1 MDLLDGD
8 LSLDLLK
15 DASLGFLL
23 VRSRDPSRDLLGDLS
38 LAIFGELS
46 LDLRCDLSLELSLDL
61 LFDLSLEPS
70 FEISISLSSRLV
82 RCSARTL
89 LDELSVELP
98 LLIRTLTESLF
109 FTTLPSP
116 TQSSDSLLRLLVSR
130 GKAPLL
136 TRGGG
141 EGESPGASYS
151 GESGASYTGD
161 PSTSEARGD

>member
-15 DASLGFLL
+15 DASLGLLL

-46 LDLRCDLSLELSLDL
+46 LDLLCDLSLEPSLDL

-98 LLIRTLTESLF
+98 LLIRTLTESVF
-109 FTTLPSP
+109 FTTLPPP

-130 GKAPLL
+130 GKAPL
-136 TRGGG
+136 TRGVG

-161 PSTSEARGD
+161 PSTSEATGD

>member
-15 DASLGFLL
+15 DASLGLLL

-46 LDLRCDLSLELSLDL
+46 LDLLCDLSLELSFDL

-98 LLIRTLTESLF
+98 LLIRTLTESVF
-109 FTTLPSP
+109 FTTLPPP

-136 TRGGG
+136 ARGGG

-161 PSTSEARGD
+161 PSTSEATGD